1 MIFASFKNNYGDEFD
16 IFGFSLYKTR
26 EEFILELYKTWLFA
40 YLESGECLKV
50 EEYLK
55 ANNLDIDDYLE
66 KVTVIELESLIKDA
80 DKYYKNN
87 ENEFYFGTNEAISYE
102 SFKDFSDC
110 FEVKEITPEEYK
122 TIRKIIG
129 ETYGV
134 FPISY

>member
-26 EEFILELYKTWLFA
+26 EEFILELYKTWLFT

-66 KVTVIELESLIKDA
+66 KVTVIELESLLKDA

-102 SFKDFSDC
+102 SFKDFSNC
-110 FEVKEITPEEYK
+110 FEVKEITSEEYK

-134 FPISY
+134 FPINY